1 MNEKTKNKLIIERA
15 KIAFKCSTQKQLAEI
30 LHVSPEDLSNRKRRG
45 TFTELIEIEAYN
57 RNINYDWILTGN
69 GSMFLSEAVSSQ
81 RVADDLESREGVS
94 TTKEVDNTILF
105 SCTEKS
111 LSLHQQLEHICR
123 DGSEKQINAVAAI
136 LEGTEQSIMQFEA
149 IMAEMLKLSKKIDQ
163 LETTLKSER
172 RIPGAA
178 SQDNQTR
185 RNAK

>member
-1 MNEKTKNKLIIERA
+1 MSRKKTQNKTNSILNRISNHYYLENDAAIGAFYGVSESTVSAWRTRDSINETLIRA
-15 KIAFKCSTQKQLAEI
+15 KCNDDNLANWFINGVKTQESEKECTSASET
-30 LHVSPEDLSNRKRRG
+30 SYNSN
-45 TFTELIEIEAYN
+45 IY
-57 RNINYDWILTGN
+57 
-69 GSMFLSEAVSSQ
+69 
-81 RVADDLESREGVS
+81 
-94 TTKEVDNTILF
+94 

-111 LSLHQQLEHICR
+111 FLLHQQLEHICR

>member
-1 MNEKTKNKLIIERA
+1 MKIDNEIIKRLMNACNYETKTILAKKHGMTLANFVNKQNAGTLWEIIVNEC
-15 KIAFKCSTQKQLAEI
+15 IE
-30 LHVSPEDLSNRKRRG
+30 HNVS
-45 TFTELIEIEAYN
+45 I
-57 RNINYDWILTGN
+57 DWIKTGN
-69 GSMFLSEAVSSQ
+69 GSMFLSEAESSQ
-81 RVADDLESREGVS
+81 RVTDDLESREGIS
-94 TTKEVDNTILF
+94 STKEVDNTIRF

>member
-15 KIAFKCSTQKQLAEI
+15 KIAFKCSSQKQLAELFHI
-30 LHVSPEDLSNRKRRG
+30 SPEDLSNRKRRG

-57 RNINYDWILTGN
+57 RDINYDWILTGN
-69 GSMFLSEAVSSQ
+69 GSMILSEAKSSQ
-81 RVADDLESREGVS
+81 RVVDDLEYSEGIS
-94 TTKEVDNTILF
+94 TTKMIDNTILY

-149 IMAEMLKLSKKIDQ
+149 IMAEMLKLSQKIDQ
-163 LETTLKSER
+163 LERALKSEQ

-185 RNAK
+185 RNVK

>member
-1 MNEKTKNKLIIERA
+1 MHKNNTQHKDLIDIGRRIKMLRGKMKQSEFANKFGLKRQQDVSKIESGILKPPA
-15 KIAFKCSTQKQLAEI
+15 KFLLDISVYYGKPMEWLLNGQEITTATSGVDTSEFSDST
-30 LHVSPEDLSNRKRRG
+30 
-45 TFTELIEIEAYN
+45 
-57 RNINYDWILTGN
+57 LTN
-69 GSMFLSEAVSSQ
+69 NPPIYSSY
-81 RVADDLESREGVS
+81 
-94 TTKEVDNTILF
+94 
-105 SCTEKS
+105 TEKS
-111 LSLHQQLEHICR
+111 LLLHQQLEHICR